1 MIKINKLVFGEIPTY
16 KTEDEV
22 GTPLIVDTT
31 TNEHICLYFEE
42 KISKILDNESLRAG
56 DYRNTPYDVD
66 KEFNTLADDI
76 IYEMRRY
83 SRDIETNANLFYAGV
98 CDATNTDTNKRLIA
112 MIKLDP
118 KVFTTYKNNEFV
130 NTNNLPA
137 INTCP
142 SEAFII
148 DADDKKIYVLEKQ
161 VKFLDGD
168 KDYYI
173 SNSVLR
179 NAVELGQSHKQMMNS
194 LYKVINK
201 VNESYSIYDVDTKAI
216 VNNAID
222 NLQDING
229 TNIYNVVETVFKDE
243 DIQEVAE
250 SILNNLGITK
260 DDKLNFIDFK
270 KLQKVKLNLDDEQII
285 EMSTEDY
292 INKDNGVLEI
302 REDCFGHKKII
313 INNINDVK
321 VKI

>member
-16 KTEDEV
+16 KTQDEV

-31 TNEHICLYFEE
+31 INEHICLYYEE
-42 KISKILDNESLRAG
+42 KISKILDNESLRTS
-56 DYRNTPYDVD
+56 DYHNTPYDVD
-66 KEFNTLADDI
+66 KDFNTLASDI

-83 SRDIETNANLFYAGV
+83 SRDIETNADLFYVCV
-98 CDATNTDTNKRLIA
+98 CDATNTNTDKRLIA

-148 DADDKKIYVLEKQ
+148 NVDDKKIYVLEKQ

-179 NAVELGQSHKQMMNS
+179 NAVELGQSHKQMLNS
-194 LYKVINK
+194 LYKVVNK
-201 VNESYSIYDVDTKAI
+201 VNESYSVYDVDTKAI
-216 VNNAID
+216 VNNVID

-243 DIQEVAE
+243 DIQEVTE

-313 INNINDVK
+313 INNIDDVK

>member
-1 MIKINKLVFGEIPTY
+1 
-16 KTEDEV
+16 
-22 GTPLIVDTT
+22 
-31 TNEHICLYFEE
+31 
-42 KISKILDNESLRAG
+42 
-56 DYRNTPYDVD
+56 
-66 KEFNTLADDI
+66 
-76 IYEMRRY
+76 
-83 SRDIETNANLFYAGV
+83 
-98 CDATNTDTNKRLIA
+98 
-112 MIKLDP
+112 
-118 KVFTTYKNNEFV
+118 
-130 NTNNLPA
+130 
-137 INTCP
+137 
-142 SEAFII
+142 
-148 DADDKKIYVLEKQ
+148 
-161 VKFLDGD
+161 
-168 KDYYI
+168 
-173 SNSVLR
+173 
-179 NAVELGQSHKQMMNS
+179 MMNS

-270 KLQKVKLNLDDEQII
+270 KLQKVKLNLDDKQII

-313 INNINDVK
+313 IKNIRVK
-321 VKI
+321 FF